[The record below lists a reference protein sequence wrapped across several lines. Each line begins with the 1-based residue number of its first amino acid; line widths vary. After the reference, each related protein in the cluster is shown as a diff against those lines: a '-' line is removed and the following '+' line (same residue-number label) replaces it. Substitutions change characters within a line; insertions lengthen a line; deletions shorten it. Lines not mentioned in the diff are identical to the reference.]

1 MACRCRYIKQIFT
14 KCCFCYS
21 LRFGVLL
28 FGCIFL
34 TWFLYITIGT
44 GFMMECIFPA
54 EYQRG
59 VFAAPAA
66 LKATMVFSFF
76 GIIASAMLCIGV
88 HNNNEMLFLPFLGF
102 TPIWILVHILALTV
116 YSFNWVIV
124 ILTVITMFV
133 LLYAWFVVWSYYVE
147 LLFAYED
154 ELETGYV

>member
-1 MACRCRYIKQIFT
+1 MACRCRYLKQILT

-44 GFMMECIFPA
+44 GFMMECIFPS
-54 EYQRG
+54 EYQKS
-59 VFAAPAA
+59 VFPAVAA

-76 GIIASAMLCIGV
+76 GVIASAMLCMGV
-88 HNNNEMLFLPFLGF
+88 HNNNEMLFIPFLGF
-102 TPIWILVHILALTV
+102 APVWIIVHIFALTV
-116 YSFNWVIV
+116 YTFNTVII
-124 ILTVITMFV
+124 ILTVITMFI
-133 LLYAWFVVWSYYVE
+133 LLYAWFVVWSYYIE

-154 ELETGYV
+154 ELDTGYV

>member
-1 MACRCRYIKQIFT
+1 MACRCRYLKQILT

-44 GFMMECIFPA
+44 GFMMECIFPN
-54 EYQRG
+54 EYQKSLIP
-59 VFAAPAA
+59 APAA

-76 GIIASAMLCIGV
+76 GIIASALLCMGV
-88 HNNNEMLFLPFLGF
+88 HNNNEMLFIPFLGF
-102 TPIWILVHILALTV
+102 VPIWILVHIFALTV
-116 YSFNWVIV
+116 YTFNTVIIV
-124 ILTVITMFV
+124 LTVITMFI
-133 LLYAWFVVWSYYVE
+133 LLYAWFVVWSYYIE
-147 LLFAYED
+147 LLFAYDD